1 MPMFFCRCGPVCVLT
16 LGLTSVR
23 QPSLETNGYAG
34 DFKQRRV
41 STLYSAPMCD
51 TGGIAEASCSK
62 ADLTTELRRALQSM
76 RLPVMPSSKRVKR
89 TREGDSIFQQLQPPQ
104 TLKLCPQPHSD
115 FLLGLLNTNLSAP
128 SGEAVSMT
136 CNRGRLHPPG
146 HKAVTRCQPRCS
158 RSPSP
163 CLSGT

>member
-1 MPMFFCRCGPVCVLT
+1 MPGPTPPRHSLQMRPVCVLT

-62 ADLTTELRRALQSM
+62 ADLATEPRDPTLQS
-76 RLPVMPSSKRVKR
+76 L
-89 TREGDSIFQQLQPPQ
+89 
-104 TLKLCPQPHSD
+104 
-115 FLLGLLNTNLSAP
+115 
-128 SGEAVSMT
+128 
-136 CNRGRLHPPG
+136 
-146 HKAVTRCQPRCS
+146 
-158 RSPSP
+158 
-163 CLSGT
+163 